1 MKAKKTVMPKGIIDE
16 SQKSDILA
24 KMVNIKGGLVAPD
37 GGESTCSNVPYYPY
51 AMSTYKR
58 G

>member
-24 KMVNIKGGLVAPD
+24 KMVNIKGGYD
-37 GGESTCSNVPYYPY
+37 KTESTCSNVPYYPY